1 MHPRVEIEVAP
12 LYELQTAFFQYC
24 ALRAALRSGLFGRLA
39 GPKTAEEAAGLIG
52 AEPELTEKL
61 LDALAAAGY
70 LDKEA
75 GRFRNSALTTAC
87 LVEGSDL
94 YQGEYW
100 LLNDEM
106 LAQGFLELAERVAPG
121 PAAPDRDARVRRAG
135 LVVQAGPVQQMV
147 GLIKSLPGLDRARRL
162 LDLGGGL
169 GLFGLALAAAL
180 PGLKVTLFD
189 LPQVIDSAREVIRG
203 RGLAEAFELQAGD
216 MTRDP
221 LGQGFDLVLASDCLY
236 ACRPHLETIFRKV
249 RRALNEGGTFICR
262 HLELDADGAGPAET
276 ALLML
281 GYELAGLN
289 DPAGFSRAGEI
300 PRALR
305 AAGFTEIETRS
316 LRALSYPYRVHIAR
330 K

>member
-1 MHPRVEIEVAP
+1 MVARSEIEVAP
-12 LYELQTAFFQYC
+12 LYELQTAFFHYC
-24 ALRAALRSGLFGRLA
+24 ALRAALRSGLFDRLA
-39 GPKTAEEAAGLIG
+39 APATAREAAGLIG

-61 LDALAAAGY
+61 LNALASAGY

-75 GRFRNSALTTAC
+75 GRFRNSAFTAAY
-87 LVEGSDL
+87 LVHGSDL

-106 LAQGFLELAERVAPG
+106 LAQGFLGLAERLAPG
-121 PAAPDRDARVRRAG
+121 PAAPDRDERIRRAG

-147 GLIKSLPGLDRARRL
+147 ELIKSLPGSDRARRM

-169 GLFGLALAAAL
+169 GLFGLALAAAR
-180 PGLKVTLFD
+180 PGLQVTLFD
-189 LPQVIDSAREVIRG
+189 LPQVIDSAREIIRG
-203 RGLAEAFELQAGD
+203 RGLAGAFELRAGD

-236 ACRPHLETIFRKV
+236 ACRPHLEAVFRKV
-249 RRALNEGGTFICR
+249 RRALNGGGTFICR
-262 HLELDADGAGPAET
+262 HLELNDDGAGPVEP
-276 ALLML
+276 ALLEL
-281 GYELAGLN
+281 GYELAGLS
-289 DPAGFSRAGEI
+289 DPAGFPRAGEI

-305 AAGFTEIETRS
+305 AAGFSTVETRS